1 MDVYETCKSLN
12 RRLASGERIY
22 FRQGRQNAPEWRI
35 KLGGDRLLRFPRIA
49 LYAGSGASHSWLWFA
64 EIFDKM
70 GFYDLVPLDE
80 KDIRGGKLQ
89 GLDVLSV
96 SGGDTFAIAAALG
109 RKGAAEMER
118 FITDGGLYL
127 GSCAGAYLLLHSSKE
142 DLNLFNYVKAKITN
156 LTSTLPEPFR
166 LKEKFCTAYGC
177 SYIFHPVREEVA
189 LETNGFPPF
198 SCSGTLTAPLYG
210 GPPMVPSDTAQ
221 VLATY
226 KGFTDKTLFLVEKK
240 LVEDTLLGKAAVIRE
255 NMGKGHIY
263 LFGPHLEHP
272 HFPEANRLLVD
283 AMYWD
288 LPIERTD
295 KGHRDELPRYIQGKA
310 NRALLKDIKRE
321 ISNARIVA
329 VGMESLHLHWTIGN
343 KVFES
348 AKIRVFI
355 EAIWTRL
362 RELEKVDRTKLLPGQ
377 DELILQRA
385 SELTLLLRDLRR
397 SIISGDSE
405 TTGKAENT
413 ISLLKK
419 TCALFLEIYFSTQMS
434 CFVNEV

>member
-1 MDVYETCKSLN
+1 MNLYETCKSLN

-22 FRQGRQNAPEWRI
+22 FRQGRQNATEWRI
-35 KLGGDRLLRFPRIA
+35 KPERDRLLRFPRIG

-64 EIFDKM
+64 EIFDRM

-80 KDIRGGKLQ
+80 KDIWGGKLQ

-142 DLNLFNYVKAKITN
+142 DLNLFNYVRAKITN

-189 LETNGFPPF
+189 LETNGFTPF
-198 SCSGTLTAPLYG
+198 RCSGTFIAPLYG
-210 GPPMVPSDTAQ
+210 GPPMVPSHTAQ
-221 VLATY
+221 VLTTY
-226 KGFTDKTLFLVEKK
+226 KGFTDKTLFLVEER
-240 LVEDTLLGKAAVIRE
+240 LAEDTLLGKAAVIRE
-255 NMGKGHIY
+255 KMGKGHIY
-263 LFGPHLEHP
+263 LFGPHFEHP
-272 HFPEANRLLVD
+272 RFPAANRLLVD

-288 LPIERTD
+288 LRNEWTD
-295 KGHRDELPRYIQGKA
+295 KGGWGKAPRYIQGEEK
-310 NRALLKDIKRE
+310 RAFLKGIKRE

-329 VGMESLHLHWTIGN
+329 VGMENLHLHWTIGN
-343 KVFES
+343 KVFEP

-362 RELEKVDRTKLLPGQ
+362 GVLEKADRTRLLPGQ
-377 DELILQRA
+377 DGLILQRV

-405 TTGKAENT
+405 TTGKAEDT
-413 ISLLKK
+413 FTLLKK

-434 CFVNEV
+434 CFVNEG